1 MTNPETEME
10 REMSGGQQ
18 GHTAGQMLAGN
29 TEIEEEGDPRTRAGA
44 TTDAWT
50 VAALAHASI
59 LLTLILASAGGV
71 GALVGLLV
79 PLVIYLSHRE
89 RSRFVAFHALQALV
103 YQGAGVLIYLVL
115 VIILVVAVTAAW
127 IISGLLSAVVVGFL
141 LMPLALLLTLAMV
154 IVLLGAPLAWAAY
167 GLYAGYQAYQGNHFR
182 YWLLGEWIEK
192 ELMV

>member
-1 MTNPETEME
+1 MSDSRTEME
-10 REMSGGQQ
+10 REKTAGRQS
-18 GHTAGQMLAGN
+18 HTAGQMVAGDAG
-29 TEIEEEGDPRTRAGA
+29 IEEEGGPKTRAGE

-50 VAALAHASI
+50 MAALAHASI

-71 GALVGLLV
+71 GALVGLVV

-89 RSRFVAFHALQALV
+89 RSRLVAFHALQALV

-115 VIILVVAVTAAW
+115 VIVLVLAVTVAW

-141 LMPLALLLTLAMV
+141 LMPLALLLTLGTA

-167 GLYAGYQAYQGNHFR
+167 GLYAGYQVYQGNHFR
-182 YWLLGEWIEK
+182 YWLLGEWVEK
-192 ELMV
+192 EVGA